1 MLTLCRDLFVCL
13 FVCFFQIFKLLL
25 YDRDRNVKRTVKSQM
40 QKYMNSATK
49 MHFIFRL
56 NDAVLFACFGPK
68 KKSKKLVN

>member
-1 MLTLCRDLFVCL
+1 MLYLKVNDVICL
-13 FVCFFQIFKLLL
+13 FVFLQIFKLLQ

-56 NDAVLFACFGPK
+56 NDAVFFTRFGPK
-68 KKSKKLVN
+68 ERSKKFVN